1 MEEEIRTLADD
12 IADIKAGVS
21 GGMENVPTPPG
32 YGTPNPQDLSA
43 PSPEEGNNFEEQDFN
58 EDDFNEPKESFS
70 QGEPMNLTASPPRT
84 SGIDRDYIQELV
96 ETILEEK
103 WSEFVT
109 KTGDL
114 NTWKERTTSDLIA
127 TKQEVLRLRD
137 SFERLQ
143 HSMIGKSKEYGETM
157 TNVHS
162 EMKALEK
169 VFEKILEPL
178 TDNIKELQ
186 RLTQDLKKK

>member
-21 GGMENVPTPPG
+21 GGMDNVPTPPG
-32 YGTPNPQDLSA
+32 YGTPNPQDL
-43 PSPEEGNNFEEQDFN
+43 
-58 EDDFNEPKESFS
+58 
-70 QGEPMNLTASPPRT
+70 
-84 SGIDRDYIQELV
+84 
-96 ETILEEK
+96 
-103 WSEFVT
+103 
-109 KTGDL
+109 
-114 NTWKERTTSDLIA
+114 NTVKERTTSYLIA

-143 HSMIGKSKEYGETM
+143 HSMIGKSKEYGETI

-186 RLTQDLKKK
+186 RLTQDLKK

>member
-21 GGMENVPTPPG
+21 GGMDNVPTPPG

-43 PSPEEGNNFEEQDFN
+43 PSPEERSNFE
-58 EDDFNEPKESFS
+58 EPKESFS

-127 TKQEVLRLRD
+127 TKQEVLMLRD

-186 RLTQDLKKK
+186 RLTQDLKK